1 MRRHTVL
8 VSSTVFALSLIAAS
22 AHADRAP
29 AGPMLHAS
37 AAKTDMLAAT
47 PAAASETLVF
57 TAPPRETPEIGREI
71 YQPIADH
78 LSQVIGKKI
87 IYRHPG
93 TWGVYRTEM
102 LKGGYDLVFD
112 GPHFNS
118 YRMEKLSHNIL
129 VKLPERHEFAV
140 VVKKDQPFT
149 APTQMFGRTF
159 CAHAPPNLGTLVLL
173 SQFDNPSRQP
183 VIVSTDGWD
192 KIYQGV
198 ASGKCAGGVLPM
210 ANLKKFDKDGQTK
223 VIFKTAAMPNQ
234 ALSAGPRI
242 AVEDQAKIV
251 GALLSPE
258 GSVST
263 AKLRAAYKGGDN
275 FAPATNSEYAGL
287 ANYLRS
293 EWGYY

>member
-1 MRRHTVL
+1 MLRRAIL
-8 VSSTVFALSLIAAS
+8 VSSISFVLSLVAAA

-29 AGPMLHAS
+29 VGPMLQAS
-37 AAKTDMLAAT
+37 AAKSDALNT
-47 PAAASETLVF
+47 PAVTPDVLVF
-57 TAPPRETPEIGREI
+57 TAPPRETPEMGREI
-71 YQPIADH
+71 YQPIAEY
-78 LSQVIGKKI
+78 LSRATGKNI
-87 IYRHPG
+87 VYRHQG

-118 YRMEKLSHNIL
+118 YRTQKLSHNIL

-140 VVKKDQPFT
+140 IVKKDQPFT

-159 CAHAPPNLGTLVLL
+159 CTHAPPQLGTLVLL

-183 VIVSTDGWD
+183 VILSTDGWD

-198 ASGKCAGGVLPM
+198 MSGKCTGGVLPM
-210 ANLKKFDKDGQTK
+210 ANLRKFDKDGQAK
-223 VIFKTAAMPNQ
+223 IIFKTAAMPNQ
-234 ALSAGPRI
+234 ALSAGPRVT
-242 AVEDQAKIV
+242 AEDQAKIV

-258 GSVST
+258 GSVPT
-263 AKLRAAYKGGDN
+263 AKLRAAYKGGN
-275 FAPATNSEYAGL
+275 SFAPATNSEYVGL
-287 ANYLRS
+287 AEYLRS